1 MEPCGITCLP
11 VKYPKQVF
19 YSKEV
24 KGTVMSLDFQQVRQQ
39 VSAMGERAPRR
50 VKELRKKRQD
60 ANEVLEHYAPE
71 LEGLQAKVD
80 LAISANKYLRCALPK
95 EAPLNHRGAT
105 PEIPDSVTLLAADG
119 SQINPDRHAAV
130 DYCLVNVGAI
140 QMRQSASE
148 PPATY
153 VHTQL
158 YFDDQMYTPAGRIT
172 ERMVALMRDLRERVL
187 LAELAQALDPPII
200 TLTDGPLELWVG
212 REGDLDAREY
222 EVRFKEYLAALRTLC
237 GRGASTAG
245 YVDRPRGDLV
255 VRLLEIARLP
265 RDQIERA
272 GRDYRPFL
280 GVTDVDLFYNRLE
293 PGERSAVYGIQ
304 SRNADQ
310 YTAELALHFF
320 YLNVGRDGDHP
331 YPVRVEI
338 PAWVALNEEMLNGL
352 HAVLVQQCQILGTR
366 TYPYLLHRSHEVA
379 VVTQDEKSQL
389 ENMIALEMHRKG
401 IRVEDSSHKQATK
414 DLPGRTRM

>member
-1 MEPCGITCLP
+1 MP
-11 VKYPKQVF
+11 
-19 YSKEV
+19 
-24 KGTVMSLDFQQVRQQ
+24 LDYQQVRQQ
-39 VSAMGERAPRR
+39 VSAMGEQAPRR
-50 VKELRKKRQD
+50 LKELREKQEE
-60 ANEVLEHYAPE
+60 ANQILVHFAVDLGP
-71 LEGLQAKVD
+71 LQAKVD
-80 LAISANKYLRCALPK
+80 LAVSQNRNLRCAIPK
-95 EAPLNHRGAT
+95 EAPLDHRGGAPAI
-105 PEIPDSVTLLAADG
+105 PEAVTVIAADG

-140 QMRQSASE
+140 QMKQSGTE
-148 PPATY
+148 PPVTLIQ
-153 VHTQL
+153 TQL
-158 YFDDQMYTPAGRIT
+158 YFDEQMYTATGRIT

-187 LAELAQALDPPII
+187 LAELAQGLEPPII

-212 REGDLDAREY
+212 RENGLEARDFE
-222 EVRFKEYLAALRTLC
+222 ERFKEYLGALRRLY
-237 GRGASTAG
+237 RGGVATAG

-265 RDQIERA
+265 QDQIDRA

-280 GVTDVDLFYNRLE
+280 GVTDVDLFRDRLL
-293 PGERSAVYGIQ
+293 PGERSAVFGIQ

-320 YLNVGRDGDHP
+320 YLNVGRDEDHP

-338 PAWVALNEEMLNGL
+338 PAWVANNEEMLDGL

-379 VVTQDEKSQL
+379 VVTQDEKEQV
-389 ENMIALEMHRKG
+389 ENLIALEMYRKG
-401 IRVEDSSHKQATK
+401 ISVGELSQKQAVK